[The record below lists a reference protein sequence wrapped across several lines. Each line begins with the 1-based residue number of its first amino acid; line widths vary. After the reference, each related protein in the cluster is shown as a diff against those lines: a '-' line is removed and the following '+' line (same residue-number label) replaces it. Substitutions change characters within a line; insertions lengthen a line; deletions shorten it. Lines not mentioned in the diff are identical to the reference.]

1 MLEQVCQL
9 ARNAGDAIMEVYD
22 GNQPINVASKKDDSP
37 VTAADIAAHK
47 VIVSGLQA
55 LDATIPILSEE
66 DPPAWEVRQH
76 WQRYWLV
83 DPLDG
88 TKEFIKRNGEFTVNI
103 ALIENGKP
111 TLGVVYA
118 PVMKVMYSAEKGK
131 AWKEE
136 CGVRKQIQVRD
147 ARPPLVVISRSHGN
161 DPEPVSYTHLRAI
174 NSIPLRIIMF
184 YVFALIVIID
194 VYKRQG

>member
-1 MLEQVCQL
+1 
-9 ARNAGDAIMEVYD
+9 MEVYD

-55 LDATIPILSEE
+55 LDPDTPILSEE
-66 DPPAWEVRQH
+66 DPPSWEVRQH

-118 PVMKVMYSAEKGK
+118 PVMKVMYSAG
-131 AWKEE
+131 
-136 CGVRKQIQVRD
+136 
-147 ARPPLVVISRSHGN
+147 
-161 DPEPVSYTHLRAI
+161 
-174 NSIPLRIIMF
+174 
-184 YVFALIVIID
+184 
-194 VYKRQG
+194 KRQSVERRVRGAQADPGPRCPSAAGGDQSLSTVTIRSCRSILSNWASIKPLLSDLR

>member
-1 MLEQVCQL
+1 LEQVCQL

-22 GNQPINVASKKDDSP
+22 GNQPINVASEKDDSP

-55 LDATIPILSEE
+55 LDPDTPILSEE

-88 TKEFIKRNGEFTVNI
+88 TKEFINRNGEFTVNI
-103 ALIENGKP
+103 
-111 TLGVVYA
+111 
-118 PVMKVMYSAEKGK
+118 
-131 AWKEE
+131 
-136 CGVRKQIQVRD
+136 
-147 ARPPLVVISRSHGN
+147 
-161 DPEPVSYTHLRAI
+161 
-174 NSIPLRIIMF
+174 
-184 YVFALIVIID
+184 
-194 VYKRQG
+194 